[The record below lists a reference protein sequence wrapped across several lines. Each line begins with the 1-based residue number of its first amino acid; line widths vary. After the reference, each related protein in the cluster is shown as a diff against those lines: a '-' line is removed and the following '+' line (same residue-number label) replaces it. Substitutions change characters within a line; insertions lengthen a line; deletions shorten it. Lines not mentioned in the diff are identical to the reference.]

1 MLELKVGLEHSR
13 IRKTVLIAMPIPTE
27 SFLKKFLR
35 ESGGEFPTA
44 PEMQRGT
51 GSLEQ
56 NARDLTMMNGT
67 TDMMGMPSQGAQEL
81 AQNVEQNEKTGI
93 LQRVT
98 GFLNKLNPFDNL
110 FPDNRVDYVG
120 PDGSVQKVNPDFL
133 KLIQNRPDLKERFD
147 RTGSIYSTEM
157 P

>member
-1 MLELKVGLEHSR
+1 
-13 IRKTVLIAMPIPTE
+13 MPG
-27 SFLKKFLR
+27 SSKDFLDMFT
-35 ESGGEFPTA
+35 GGQ
-44 PEMQRGT
+44 M
-51 GSLEQ
+51 GSLGE
-56 NARDLTMMNGT
+56 NASMMNKMNGT

-110 FPDNRVDYVG
+110 FPDNRVDYIS
-120 PDGSVQKVNPDFL
+120 PDGTIQKVNPDFL

-147 RTGSIYSTEM
+147 TTGSIYSTDM